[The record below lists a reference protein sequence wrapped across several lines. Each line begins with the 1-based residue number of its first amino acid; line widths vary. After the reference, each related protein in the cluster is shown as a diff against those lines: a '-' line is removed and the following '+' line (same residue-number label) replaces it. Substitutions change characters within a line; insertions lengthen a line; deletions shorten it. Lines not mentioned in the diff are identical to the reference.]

1 MTFTQI
7 LALAEFLVQIRSA
20 LLIHGKPADGQ
31 HVKAVVKRL
40 VSLPVLRDGERLA
53 DMRLAPELGEILS
66 LEYIPVTVQH
76 RPLAVFRQILERA
89 HIIRA
94 VVHQRLVV
102 VHIRLNKDVVFRL
115 LGLFVL
121 PVDK

>member
-20 LLIHGKPADGQ
+20 MLIHGKPADGQ

-66 LEYIPVTVQH
+66 LEHIPVSEKH
-76 RPLAVFRQILERA
+76 RPLAVLGQIFE
-89 HIIRA
+89 
-94 VVHQRLVV
+94 
-102 VHIRLNKDVVFRL
+102 RLNIVR
-115 LGLFVL
+115 
-121 PVDK
+121 